1 MGEERIRDQRL
12 MGLWASAEFTG
23 KLKMEESATR
33 DQKACETEGKPG
45 QGEGWAM
52 VRRQDEGYRT
62 EQCGG
67 RGGRRA
73 ELRDWPGAYLVE
85 SHLVDFLRR
94 TALFPGAQ
102 FVAQLLGHGLHH
114 VIPQLHIPHFC
125 PCVLVI
131 LGEFGQVESQ
141 ALAELVEDPEGEG
154 EAGEGAGG

>member
-1 MGEERIRDQRL
+1 MRRKEDQAREKA
-12 MGLWASAEFTG
+12 GRRSG
-23 KLKMEESATR
+23 DRTR
-33 DQKACETEGKPG
+33 
-45 QGEGWAM
+45 
-52 VRRQDEGYRT
+52 GYRT

-67 RGGRRA
+67 WGGRRA
-73 ELRDWPGAYLVE
+73 ALQDWPGAHLVE

-102 FVAQLLGHGLHH
+102 FVAQLLWHCLHH
-114 VIPQLHIPHFC
+114 VVPQLYSPHFC

-154 EAGEGAGG
+154 EAGEGAGGEWTPLPTGLGEERGWVG